1 MRLWFSIFEAIR
13 SGSYGTGRLLREWL
27 PGWSGSVAVHGAA
40 VCCLVA
46 GSQFGPQIW
55 PVTQGRSSVESAPAM
70 DSRAGDLVAKFD
82 EGLPPLRLETLAM
95 PEVSDSEPRSP
106 NLHTLTHSSQ
116 RSAESL
122 SREQLE
128 QDLPMR
134 LRESRPTP
142 QSLPNVNVSTQSVA
156 AFPATILDDE
166 LLRPTSAMP
175 VEDVATTEPTEVA
188 GPMTVAGNA
197 AQDSV
202 AAPASAAS
210 RGAENQQLPRP
221 VATNEAPVYPE
232 EARAA
237 GLQGKVTLQLHIGV
251 DGRVE
256 SLKVLKSSG
265 ANSLDEAAL
274 ATVKRWRFEPAR
286 RNGRPL
292 AMDVKTS
299 VNFQIEAE

>member
-1 MRLWFSIFEAIR
+1 MRFWFSIFEAFR
-13 SGSYGTGRLLREWL
+13 SGSHGAGRLLREWL

-46 GSQFGPQIW
+46 GSEFGPQVW
-55 PVTQGRSSVESAPAM
+55 PVTQGRSSVASAPAM
-70 DSRAGDLVAKFD
+70 DSRAGGLTAKLL
-82 EGLPPLRLETLAM
+82 EALPPLRLETL
-95 PEVSDSEPRSP
+95 PVTEVSVSEARSP
-106 NLHTLTHSSQ
+106 DARILMDSVQL
-116 RSAESL
+116 SAESS

-128 QDLPMR
+128 LDLAMR
-134 LRESRPTP
+134 LRESRPTR
-142 QSLPNVNVSTQSVA
+142 QSLPTGDVSTQSVA
-156 AFPATILDDE
+156 AFPATILDNE
-166 LLRPTSAMP
+166 LLRPASPMP

-188 GPMTVAGNA
+188 GPTTEAGNA

-202 AAPASAAS
+202 AATASSAS
-210 RGAENQQLPRP
+210 RGAEDQQLPQP

-232 EARAA
+232 DARAA

-256 SLKVLKSSG
+256 SLKVLRSSG

-299 VNFQIEAE
+299 VSFQIEAE